1 MQEVTAEKLGPVGH
15 PAHEVADR
23 PCRQA
28 GGDALPAGA
37 KGGHDVDGIV
47 RRQMPDVKTTVTELP
62 ESRVRVQAE
71 VPADEV
77 ERRVQDTARRLGRD
91 LKMPGFRKG
100 KVPPPIV
107 IQRVG
112 REYVLDETVRGT
124 LGRWYVEA
132 LDASGVHPVGE
143 PDVDLGDLPSP
154 GEALTFTIEIGVR
167 PVAQLG
173 DYKGVDAPRREPEAS
188 DELIQAELDSLRE
201 RAASLDTVEEP
212 AGEGD
217 FVVMDY
223 VGSIDGE
230 PFEGG
235 EGRDQLLE
243 LGSGRLIPGFEEQL
257 TGASAGDER
266 TVDVTFPDDYGAEHL
281 AGKAAQFA
289 VTVKEIKRKSLPELD
304 DEFASDHAGF
314 DTLDEL
320 KEDIAAKLREAD
332 EQRADAEYREA
343 VLDAV
348 VAGATVDVPA
358 ALVDARARELWE
370 RMLHSLGHQG
380 ISKDAYLQISGKA
393 EDEIL
398 DEAKPDAEQALRREA
413 VIAAVIEAEGIE
425 PSDGD
430 VLAALQASATRE
442 STTPEKLRQ
451 RLESAGRLDD
461 LRDDLAQRAAIDLI
475 VEHANP
481 IAPERAAARDKLWTP
496 GKD

>member
-1 MQEVTAEKLGPVGH
+1 VHG
-15 PAHEVADR
+15 
-23 PCRQA
+23 
-28 GGDALPAGA
+28 
-37 KGGHDVDGIV
+37 VDGIV
-47 RRQMPDVKTTVTELP
+47 SRQMPDVKTTVTELP
-62 ESRVRVQAE
+62 ESRVRVEAE

-91 LKMPGFRKG
+91 LKLPGFRKG
-100 KVPPPIV
+100 KVPPPLV

-132 LDASGVHPVGE
+132 LDASGIHPVGE
-143 PDVDLGDLPSP
+143 PDVDLGELPKAGDP
-154 GEALTFTIEIGVR
+154 LTFTIEIGVR
-167 PVAQLG
+167 PTAQLG
-173 DYKGVDAPRREPEAS
+173 DYKGVDAPKRDAEAS
-188 DELIQAELDSLRE
+188 DEAVQAELDALRE
-201 RAASLDTVEEP
+201 RAARLDTVEE
-212 AGEGD
+212 AASDGD
-217 FVVMDY
+217 YVVMDY

-230 PFEGG
+230 QFEGG

-257 TGASAGDER
+257 KGAKAGDER
-266 TVDVTFPDDYGAEHL
+266 TVNVTFPEDYGAEHL
-281 AGKAAQFA
+281 AGKDAEFA
-289 VTVKEIKRKSLPELD
+289 VTVKEVKRKNLPELD

-320 KEDIAAKLREAD
+320 RADISEKLKQAD

-348 VAGATVDVPA
+348 VSAATVQVPQS
-358 ALVDARARELWE
+358 LVDARARELWE

-380 ISKDAYLQISGKA
+380 ISKDAYLQISGKS
-393 EDEIL
+393 EEEIL

-413 VIAAVIEAEGIE
+413 VIAAVVEAEEVE

-442 STTPEKLRQ
+442 GTTPEKLRQ
-451 RLESAGRLDD
+451 RLEDAGRLDEV
-461 LRDDLAQRAAIDLI
+461 REDLAQRAAIDYL

-481 IAPERAAARDKLWTP
+481 IDPDRAAARDKLWTP
-496 GKD
+496 DKG